1 MKSPRMHSSRWLLAG
16 VLPLVVPCQALA
28 DAVTDWNATTNQVI
42 GAAGGPPQQF
52 RVFAMVH
59 IAIHDALNAID
70 PRYKTYAAVGAGNPN
85 ASPDAAV
92 ARAARDVL
100 LATLPTQAATI
111 NTAYT
116 NFIAALPACA
126 PAQPACISQGEAIG
140 AVAADAILDMRVL
153 DGSQTPHV
161 PYTLGPAP
169 GVYQPTPPTP
179 PAPAPFPQFG
189 GWGNLEPFALS
200 SPWQFNP
207 GRAAMLNIRSK
218 AYAKD
223 YNEVKAVGDAVLRNA
238 APDSE
243 ESRIARFWP
252 GGGGNLNGVARVIV
266 ADYDFDLWEHA
277 RLFALM
283 NMAIND
289 GLVATFR
296 VKYYYNFWRPYTA
309 IHWVNDGNA
318 GTQPDATWTSY
329 IVTPPYPDYTCGLP
343 NTVGSF
349 AGVLREFFGTDA
361 VPFTL
366 TASGLPP
373 AVTRSYTSLSQ
384 AADESA
390 DARVY
395 GGIHFRTGCEAG
407 VKLGEKV
414 GKFVFKTQLRPQR
427 KHH

>member
-1 MKSPRMHSSRWLLAG
+1 MKSPRKHSPRWLLAG

-70 PRYKTYAAVGAGNPN
+70 PRYRTYAVVGAGNPN

-111 NTAYT
+111 NMAYT
-116 NFIAALPACA
+116 NFISALPACP
-126 PAQPACISQGEAIG
+126 PAQAACISQGETIG
-140 AVAADAILDMRVL
+140 AAAADAILDMRVL

-161 PYTLGPAP
+161 PYTLGPGP

-189 GWGNLEPFALS
+189 GWGNVEPFALNNAL
-200 SPWQFNP
+200 QFNP
-207 GRAAMLNIRSK
+207 GKAAMLNIK
-218 AYAKD
+218 TTAYAKD
-223 YNEVKAVGDAVLRNA
+223 YNEVKAVGSAAIRNA

-243 ESRIARFWP
+243 PSRIARFWP

-296 VKYYYNFWRPYTA
+296 VKYTHNFWRPYTA
-309 IHWVNDGNA
+309 IHWVDDGNKA
-318 GTQPDATWTSY
+318 TQPDATWTSY

-349 AGVLREFFGTDA
+349 AGALREFFGTDK
-361 VPFTL
+361 VPFTI
-366 TASGLPP
+366 TATGLPP
-373 AVTRSYTSLSQ
+373 SVTRSYTSLSQ

-407 VKLGEKV
+407 VKLGQKV
-414 GKFVFKTQLRPQR
+414 GKFVATTQLRPQPR
-427 KHH
+427 RH